1 MPSARAIA
9 KGLAAGHTPER
20 PGYWLHICGTG
31 MLMHY
36 DQVRGRYGLAPA
48 EGEIYDDIRDI
59 ERIVNYPDA
68 AMHRNVDK
76 VVLGSNEASN
86 RGAVRTLI
94 LSPPCIYGPGRGPG
108 NRRSIQVNRLAA
120 HTVLQGA
127 APIQAPGL
135 TEWEHAH
142 VRDVTAFWVLAVEA
156 ALDPERGADAEIF
169 GRHGYF
175 FLESGTHRW
184 SDVSR
189 WIAES
194 AARQGFIPRARTVEA
209 DLKFFGLN
217 ARSVASRARKYL
229 GWKPAGP
236 GLKEEI
242 DGIVAGEVEALKGQ
256 GRSR

>member
-1 MPSARAIA
+1 MPSARAIS
-9 KGLAAGHTPER
+9 KGLAAGHTPEK

-36 DQVRGRYGLAPA
+36 DRTHGRFGLAPA

-59 ERIVNYPDA
+59 ERVLTYPDA

-76 VVLGSNEASN
+76 VVLGTNEATK
-86 RGAVRTLI
+86 GAVRTLI
-94 LSPPCIYGPGRGPG
+94 VSPPCIYGPGRGPG
-108 NRRSIQVNRLAA
+108 NKRSIQVNRLAA
-120 HTVLQGA
+120 YAVLQGA
-127 APIQAPGL
+127 APIHAPGL
-135 TEWEHAH
+135 TEWDHAH

-156 ALDPERGADAEIF
+156 ALDPEKNANDEIY
-169 GRHGYF
+169 GKHGYF
-175 FLESGTHRW
+175 FIESGQTHRW

-194 AARQGFIPRARTVEA
+194 AARQGFIPQPRTVET
-209 DLKFFGLN
+209 DLKFFGMN
-217 ARSVASRARKYL
+217 ARSVGSRARKYL
-229 GWKPAGP
+229 GWKPTAP

-256 GRSR
+256 GRGR